1 VKAALFLRALYV
13 ARRNKA
19 GDRFSLVTDFVF
31 LAAILFADSERTQL
45 INMNKPI
52 EPDAFD
58 PNFILP
64 MFRNR

>member
-1 VKAALFLRALYV
+1 VKAVKYCFV
-13 ARRNKA
+13 SSCTVC
-19 GDRFSLVTDFVF
+19 FSLVTDFVF